1 MPTKEPT
8 ELALAPESES
18 QLVALH
24 SEPSVPEMM
33 QSLIK
38 QGVTADNVTA
48 FERLVAL
55 KERMDDKKAER
66 EFAAAFVKLQT
77 DIPVIVARAGVP
89 DKHGNLKYVF
99 APYESIMEEV
109 RPLLQRHGFTVT
121 FSMTFAEVRV
131 TQHCTLMHVGGHSR
145 TNKFAVRIGSGP
157 PGSSEAQ
164 GDGAAATYAKRFA
177 LCSALNITI
186 EKDYDGRDDASVEGA
201 PISHDKAQYLREQ
214 VKETNSNEAAFLQ
227 FAGVKTYEEIT
238 ENSYDRCVRAL
249 AAKARR
255 I

>member
-1 MPTKEPT
+1 MNTKSE
-8 ELALAPESES
+8 ELALAPEAES
-18 QLVALH
+18 QLAIVQ
-24 SEPSVPEMM
+24 PSVARMI
-33 QSLIK
+33 QAVIDK
-38 QGVTADNVTA
+38 GVTAENVSVL
-48 FERLVAL
+48 EKMLEL
-55 KERMDDKKAER
+55 HERMEVREAER
-66 EFAAAFVKLQT
+66 QFIAAFVKLQT
-77 DIPVIVARAGVP
+77 AMPVIVARSEVP

-99 APYESIMEEV
+99 APYEAIMEEV
-109 RPLLQRHGFTVT
+109 RPLLKEHGFTVT
-121 FSMTFAEVRV
+121 FSMTFSEGRV

-145 TNKFAVRIGSGP
+145 TNQFAVRIGSGP

-255 I
+255 